1 MGRMMKSTNL
11 LTHVKDELVS
21 KIEKN
26 SMPPGSPMFRR
37 VRRELEGKT
46 STKTVNFD
54 LPHED

>member
-1 MGRMMKSTNL
+1 MGRMMKNL
-11 LTHVKDELVS
+11 LTHVKDELVP

-54 LPHED
+54 LPQKE

>member
-1 MGRMMKSTNL
+1 MMKSTNL